1 MRIIGTASY
10 GLRAP
15 IIQEGDDLA
24 DNYLDE

>member
-1 MRIIGTASY
+1 MRTIDTASY

-15 IIQEGDDLA
+15 IIQEGDDLT